1 VPAVG
6 RARKLAL
13 TLFIL
18 CRCVIVLIKEG
29 ASLLRRLLAG
39 RRIQHVCIAILA
51 REESALRHVR
61 AFARIIEHASAP
73 LFWRGTLALR
83 KEDDALLVHLRC
95 RHLVLSGQCLLELHL
110 LLGTLLL
117 VRQDRVLT
125 RASGLLA
132 DLLMREGRQRRL
144 LLVRRNLH

>member
-1 VPAVG
+1 
-6 RARKLAL
+6 
-13 TLFIL
+13 
-18 CRCVIVLIKEG
+18 
-29 ASLLRRLLAG
+29 
-39 RRIQHVCIAILA
+39 
-51 REESALRHVR
+51 
-61 AFARIIEHASAP
+61 
-73 LFWRGTLALR
+73 
-83 KEDDALLVHLRC
+83 LRC